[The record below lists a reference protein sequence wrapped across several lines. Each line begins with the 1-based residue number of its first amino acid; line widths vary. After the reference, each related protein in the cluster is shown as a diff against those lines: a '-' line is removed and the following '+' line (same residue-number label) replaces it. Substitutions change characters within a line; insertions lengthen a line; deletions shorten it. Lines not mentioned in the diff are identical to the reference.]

1 MPTEPVRRLND
12 YDYNILR
19 EDAYKDVSDELFKL
33 EYKISRLEE
42 ELTESSPGDKEDFVF
57 NIIHFLSIVCIADKI
72 SSGCFLS
79 SSLLNSKRAL
89 SLSPCIIKSANPNKS
104 SLEIH
109 ISSTIFLVIFFS
121 G

>member
-42 ELTESSPGDKEDFVF
+42 ELT
-57 NIIHFLSIVCIADKI
+57 LA
-72 SSGCFLS
+72 
-79 SSLLNSKRAL
+79 
-89 SLSPCIIKSANPNKS
+89 
-104 SLEIH
+104 
-109 ISSTIFLVIFFS
+109 
-121 G
+121 